1 MSVLCRAMRKA
12 LGYGSQDQGGK
23 HMQTGFVGL
32 GAMGAH
38 MARSLHR
45 AGLLTGVW
53 NRTADKAVALAKE
66 LRCLAFAS
74 LEELAGNCEAVV
86 ICVSADEDSRA
97 VIAGLE
103 AGLSPNMI
111 VMDCSTVG
119 AGTAREIHADLAA
132 LGVSFLDCPVSGG
145 VEGARTASLAIMA
158 GGDEPQFLRA
168 QPILEAMGKNV
179 AYLGPSGAGQAAKAT
194 NQIMCAGI
202 IQAVGEA
209 MAFAHAEGLPLD
221 RLIELLGKG
230 AGSSWYFVNRAPFM
244 AHNSYPA
251 GFRVRLHAKD
261 LRICRE
267 MAARH
272 GAQLPVVEST
282 LAEYAKLIAQGYGD
296 EDISAIYR
304 LKSALFPAAPDST

>member
-1 MSVLCRAMRKA
+1 
-12 LGYGSQDQGGK
+12 
-23 HMQTGFVGL
+23 MQIGFVGL
-32 GAMGAH
+32 GAMGSH
-38 MARSLHR
+38 MARNLAQ
-45 AGLLTGVW
+45 AGLLRGVW
-53 NRTADKAVALAKE
+53 NRTAEKATALAAE
-66 LRCLAFAS
+66 LKCHAFVDLA
-74 LEELAGNCEAVV
+74 ELAANSEAVV
-86 ICVSADEDSRA
+86 ICVSADEDVRA
-97 VIAGLE
+97 VVAGLE
-103 AGLSPNMI
+103 PALSPRMI

-119 AGTAREIHADLAA
+119 AATARDMHARLSP
-132 LGVSFLDCPVSGG
+132 LGVGFLDCPVSGG
-145 VEGARTASLAIMA
+145 VEGARAGSLAIMV
-158 GGDEPQFLRA
+158 GGNEEDYARA
-168 QPILEAMGKNV
+168 LQVLEKMGKTI
-179 AYLGPSGAGQAAKAT
+179 AHMGPSGAGQATKAT

-244 AHNSYPA
+244 AHNSFPA

-282 LAEYAKLIAQGYGD
+282 LAQYAQLIIQGFGD

-304 LKSALFPAAPDST
+304 LKSALFPAKPESA

>member
-1 MSVLCRAMRKA
+1 
-12 LGYGSQDQGGK
+12 
-23 HMQTGFVGL
+23 MQTGFVGL

-53 NRTADKAVALAKE
+53 NRTGEKSEALAAE
-66 LRCLAFAS
+66 LKVIAFKS

-86 ICVSADEDSRA
+86 VCVSADDDLRT

-103 AGLSPNMI
+103 PGLSPNMI
-111 VMDCSTVG
+111 VMDCSTV
-119 AGTAREIHADLAA
+119 AATTVRDLHRRLDA
-132 LGVSFLDCPVSGG
+132 LGVGFLDCPVSGG
-145 VEGARTASLAIMA
+145 VEGARQATLAIMV
-158 GGDEPQFLRA
+158 GGDEGVFVRA
-168 QPILEAMGKNV
+168 QPILEKMGKAV
-179 AYLGPSGAGQAAKAT
+179 AYMGRSGLGQAAKAT

-209 MAFAHAEGLPLD
+209 MAFAHAEGLPLNRVID
-221 RLIELLGKG
+221 VLGKG

-244 AHNSYPA
+244 ANNHFPA
-251 GFRVRLHAKD
+251 GFRVRLHDKD

-267 MAARH
+267 MAALR
-272 GAQLPVVEST
+272 GAALPVVEST
-282 LAEYAKLIAQGYGD
+282 LEEYEKLIAQGFGD

-304 LKSALFPAAPDST
+304 LKTKLYPELPESK